1 MIRAVLFDLG
11 GVLERV
17 DAGPKLEAWTSGRI
31 PSSLFWE
38 RWLSSSSVREFE
50 SG

>member
-17 DAGPKLEAWTSGRI
+17 DAAPRVEKWTSGRI
-31 PSSLFWE
+31 PSSEFWE
-38 RWLSSSSVREFE
+38 RWLSALLA
-50 SG
+50 